1 MIALRLLNT
10 ESQDKADYLHNQLIT
25 DINVPSTYWECAES
39 YLKGVGIYDVF
50 LIEEQD
56 FRNYKIFLRETGNFT
71 KKQVFE
77 RTGFLRNLKK
87 TLIQEEYKGFK
98 ANCKKYGIHI
108 SGETFKTHDYRHTLA
123 SSFYDEGVSI
133 QTIRDYLGHN
143 NENMTKQYIDY
154 MPKRIE
160 QANKE
165 YFNQAENLL
174 ATGII
179 PKKRGEKTG
188 K

>member
-39 YLKGVGIYDVF
+39 YLKGV
-50 LIEEQD
+50 
-56 FRNYKIFLRETGNFT
+56 
-71 KKQVFE
+71 
-77 RTGFLRNLKK
+77 
-87 TLIQEEYKGFK
+87 
-98 ANCKKYGIHI
+98 
-108 SGETFKTHDYRHTLA
+108 
-123 SSFYDEGVSI
+123 
-133 QTIRDYLGHN
+133 
-143 NENMTKQYIDY
+143 
-154 MPKRIE
+154 
-160 QANKE
+160 
-165 YFNQAENLL
+165 ENLL

>member
-1 MIALRLLNT
+1 MGVVYFSIIPTFEPSRYC
-10 ESQDKADYLHNQLIT
+10 KCWIVCFHHIKPT
-25 DINVPSTYWECAES
+25 D
-39 YLKGVGIYDVF
+39 F
-50 LIEEQD
+50 LFKSKD
-56 FRNYKIFLRETGNFT
+56 GGAY
-71 KKQVFE
+71 
-77 RTGFLRNLKK
+77 RTGTFV
-87 TLIQEEYKGFK
+87 KGFK